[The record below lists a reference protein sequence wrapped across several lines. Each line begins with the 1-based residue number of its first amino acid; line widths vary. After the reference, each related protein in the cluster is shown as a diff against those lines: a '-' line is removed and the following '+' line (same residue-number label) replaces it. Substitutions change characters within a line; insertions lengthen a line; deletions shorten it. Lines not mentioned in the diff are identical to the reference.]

1 MKKVVI
7 IGAGPAG
14 LFAAYKLADKCDVTI
29 LDKGLPVEKR
39 KCPSPDNCKRKCK
52 LCAKL
57 YGEGGAGLMSD
68 GKIIFS
74 TEIGSFL
81 NDVEGVGEERN
92 KGLVAEVQEIF
103 GHYGVHVNPLS
114 EEINAKISALEKAC
128 AAEDIRYVPT
138 ILAHVGTDK
147 LEELIIDFRN
157 DLVEKGVKFV
167 PKADVKSIYVEKS
180 GKILIETKKEYS
192 LYQKAK
198 KAIRRIFLRKNDDAY
213 ECDNLL
219 IAPGRVGAKW
229 LEGIV
234 RKLGIEFTYNPMDLG
249 VRVEVKRE
257 KAERI
262 TSICRDMKFQLRTST
277 YNDKV
282 RTFCTCPGGKVA
294 RETHEEGYNL
304 VNGHSEAGD
313 PYENTNFAFLVTIPF
328 TSPMA
333 NGNEYARMVAAAV
346 KELGGDKPILQRLG
360 DLRSGHR
367 SKKEQVKDF
376 KVKPSLED
384 ITFGDVG
391 LALPHRIVL
400 DIIEGLEKLDKIM
413 PGIANDETL
422 LYAPEAKFHAL
433 RIKNSDG
440 YLQTSVPGIYVA
452 GDGAGLSRGIVG
464 AAACGVLAAEGILK
478 DC

>member
-14 LFAAYKLADKCDVTI
+14 LFAAYKLAGKCDVTI

-39 KCPSPDNCKRKCK
+39 HCPSPNNCKRKCK

-81 NDVEGVGEERN
+81 NNVDGVGEERN

-103 GHYGVHVNPLS
+103 GRYDVQINPLS
-114 EEINAKISALEKAC
+114 EEINSKISGLEKAC
-128 AAEDIRYVPT
+128 AAEGIRYVPT

-147 LEELIIDFRN
+147 LEELIINFRN
-157 DLVEKGVKFV
+157 ELIEKGVRFV
-167 PKADVKSIYVEKS
+167 PKSDVKNIHVENS
-180 GKILIETKKEYS
+180 GRIIVETKREYS
-192 LYQKAK
+192 FYEKAK
-198 KAIRRIFLRKNDDAY
+198 NTLRRIFLRKNDDAY
-213 ECDNLL
+213 ECDNL
-219 IAPGRVGAKW
+219 IMAPGRVGAKW

-234 RKLGIEFTYNPMDLG
+234 HKLGIEYTYNAMDLG
-249 VRVEVKRE
+249 VRVEVKRD
-257 KAERI
+257 KTDRI
-262 TSICRDMKFQLRTST
+262 TEVCRDMKFQMRTST
-277 YNDKV
+277 YNDLV

-294 RETHEEGYNL
+294 IEAHEEGYNL
-304 VNGHSEAGD
+304 VNGHSEKGD

-333 NGNEYARMVAAAV
+333 NGNEYARMIAAAV
-346 KELGGDKPILQRLG
+346 KELGGGKPILQQLG
-360 DLRSGHR
+360 DLRTGHR
-367 SKKEQVKDF
+367 SKKERINDF
-376 KVKPSLED
+376 KVKPSLEG

-400 DIIEGLEKLDKIM
+400 DIIEGLEKLDKII
-413 PGIANDETL
+413 PGVANDETL

-440 YLQTSVPGIYVA
+440 YLQTSIPGIYVA

-464 AAACGVLAAEGILK
+464 AAACGVLAAEGILRE
-478 DC
+478 D